1 MAQAGRGCGL
11 GGAEAQTLAAR
22 SSVRCESIQCL
33 SDWSRRLAQGPEV
46 RRSHHNN
53 STIEVHDRPEHDD
66 IEVYIQVLRLAK
78 LLGMEPEIWCHDL
91 ADACRAY
98 PVRDPAEAYILLN
111 TLTGPT
117 LWRHRVLPFGSP
129 ASVWHFGRLTDAMWW
144 LVRTLLIVCILHY
157 VDDLG
162 SIQDSSDSASAFH
175 SFSEFCDILGYR
187 LKTSKAQAPGAAQ
200 KLLGVI
206 LEVTSSAVRVRAD
219 PRRVQKLT
227 LQIEQILHEGKLE
240 PEAAAKLA
248 GKLGFVQSTAFG
260 RTGSAALRPIHAR
273 ANTPA
278 LVATKQI
285 LASLTPRFVPF
296 VQPTLNAV
304 IYTDAFFEMGERIWK
319 LSDPDIPT
327 NISFKKCC
335 SSRNGWGFVVRIGT
349 HVTYGH
355 GSVSSG
361 LEVLQPASIHIF
373 S

>member
-1 MAQAGRGCGL
+1 MFVRLGPTARARS
-11 GGAEAQTLAAR
+11 GGAKIFAGA
-22 SSVRCESIQCL
+22 
-33 SDWSRRLAQGPEV
+33 P
-46 RRSHHNN
+46 H
-53 STIEVHDRPEHDD
+53 STIEAHDRPEHDD

-129 ASVWHFGRLTDAMWW
+129 ASVWHFGRLTDAMCWP
-144 LVRTLLIVCILHY
+144 VRTLLIVCILHY

-162 SIQDSSDSASAFH
+162 GIQDSSDSASAFH

-187 LKTSKAQAPGAAQ
+187 PKTSKAQAPGAAQ

-206 LEVTSSAVRVRAD
+206 LEVTSSGVRVRAD
-219 PRRVQKLT
+219 PRRDQKLT

-240 PEAAAKLA
+240 PEVAAKLA
-248 GKLGFVQSTAFG
+248 GKLGFVPSTAFG

-273 ANTPA
+273 ANTPSGATELNIGLRGA

-285 LASLTPRFVPF
+285 LASLIPRFVPF
-296 VQPTLNAV
+296 VQPTLSAV
-304 IYTDAFFEMGERIWK
+304 IYTDAFFEMGERICK